1 MKYKKKKGGYM
12 FTDKKHSIE
21 GIFAVIIGI
30 IILATIIVLSYQ
42 SSLSGGNG
50 PILYGIISFF
60 AMIISFGAFVVSVMS
75 LRDKEVF
82 RGFPIVGSILN
93 GLVFVTLFLIYIV
106 GISI

>member
-1 MKYKKKKGGYM
+1 MKYKKRKGGYM

-21 GIFAVIIGI
+21 GIFAVVVGI
-30 IILATIIVLSYQ
+30 AILATILVLSYQ

-50 PILYGIISFF
+50 PILYGIVSFF
-60 AMIISFGAFVVSVMS
+60 AMVLSFGAFVVSVMS

-82 RGFPIVGSILN
+82 RGFPIFGSILN
-93 GLVFVTLFLIYIV
+93 GLLFIILFLIYIV